1 MVKLKAFTLIEL
13 IVVIAIIGVLA
24 AILVPSMIG
33 YVGDSKY
40 STANANAKLA
50 YSTAAQW
57 STRCEVEGNTVLDG
71 SFTVNDLTIPASAEE
86 VSYVGSDM
94 NDLAKELCRQMGG
107 KAGSGMTC
115 GYFYGQMPKWCQWR
129 KTSSD
134 NYVGSYPMEST
145 MATPATWGVE
155 LT

>member
-1 MVKLKAFTLIEL
+1 MKKMKAFTLIEL

-33 YVGDSKY
+33 YVGDAKY
-40 STANANAKLA
+40 SSANANAKLA
-50 YSTAAQW
+50 YSNVAQW
-57 STRCEVEGNTVLDG
+57 CTRCEVRGNSVSNG

-86 VSYVGSDM
+86 VSYIGSDY
-94 NDLAKELCRQMGG
+94 NDLGKELCRQMGG

-115 GYFYGQMPKWCQWR
+115 GQIDGQVPKWCQWR
-129 KTSSD
+129 KTTGD
-134 NYVGSYPMEST
+134 RYVGSYPKEST
-145 MATPATWGVE
+145 MATPAAWGVE